1 MTKESGAPLKVRAA
15 AMAQGTMNV
24 NVNVK
29 DEELVVMAVVDDT
42 LSRLRLALGS
52 SMCRG

>member
-1 MTKESGAPLKVRAA
+1 
-15 AMAQGTMNV
+15 MNV

-42 LSRLRLALGS
+42 LSRLRLVVES
-52 SMCRG
+52 SMSRGQTVGLSLRDGRLDAMMKAR